1 MVKRARGRRYVPV
14 PQYAAAV
21 RVALAGVGR
30 MGSAIAGRL
39 RAAGHR
45 VTLYDPALPAGE
57 SAPSLAAAARSS
69 VITFLCLPDAAAVRS
84 SLNGL
89 TESAPPIVVDLTSSL
104 PSTTRRMATAL
115 APVGV
120 EFLDSPLSGGVAGA
134 RAGTLTAMV
143 GCDRELLER
152 VRPVLAAFATNVRW
166 AGPTGSGHATKA
178 LNNALSAV
186 SLMGT
191 AELLVTAARH
201 GASEAAV
208 VTAFNAGRARSQASE
223 VKFPR
228 DVLPRTYAAGFTAA
242 LMVKDLAVALTIAE
256 ERRAPASFLA
266 RLRAAWVEAA
276 EAMGPDADFT
286 RVHAVIEGRGVPA
299 TAPSEGGAVEVL
311 CRALAS
317 LNLLAA
323 RETMRVAAAEGLD
336 RERVL
341 GIVNTSSGRSEAT
354 RSRLAGFVDGAALA
368 EAAQL
373 ARRAAV
379 WAPLTTLASA
389 TAM

>member
-1 MVKRARGRRYVPV
+1 M
-14 PQYAAAV
+14 

-45 VTLYDPALPAGE
+45 VTLYDPALPGAE
-57 SAPSLAAAARSS
+57 SAPSLAAAASRS
-69 VITFLCLPDAAAVRS
+69 VITFLCLPDAAAVES
-84 SLNGL
+84 SLDGL
-89 TESAPPIVVDLTSSL
+89 TEAAPPIVVDLTSSL
-104 PSTTRRMATAL
+104 PSTTRRMAAAL

-143 GCDRELLER
+143 GGDQELLER

-166 AGPTGSGHATKA
+166 AGPAGSGHATKA

-186 SLMGT
+186 GLMST

-201 GASEAAV
+201 GAPEAAV
-208 VTAFNAGRARSQASE
+208 VAAFNAGPARSQNSE

-242 LMVKDLAVALTIAE
+242 LMVKDLAVALRIAE
-256 ERRAPASFLA
+256 ERSVAAPFLTG
-266 RLRAAWVEAA
+266 LRAAWVEAA
-276 EAMGPDADFT
+276 EAMGMASDFT
-286 RVHAVIEGRGVPA
+286 RVHAVIEGRGD
-299 TAPSEGGAVEVL
+299 GQGAGPLDVDVL

-317 LNLLAA
+317 VHLVAA
-323 RETMRVAAAEGLD
+323 TEALRVAVAEGLD

-341 GIVNTSSGRSEAT
+341 GIVNTSTGRSEAT
-354 RSRLAGFVDGAALA
+354 RSGLAGQVDRAAVA
-368 EAAQL
+368 AAAQL
-373 ARRAAV
+373 ARAAGV
-379 WAPLTTLASA
+379 WAPLTFLAERS
-389 TAM
+389 

>member
-1 MVKRARGRRYVPV
+1 
-14 PQYAAAV
+14 V

-69 VITFLCLPDAAAVRS
+69 VITFLCLPDAPAVQA

-89 TESAPPIVVDLTSSL
+89 TEAAPPIVVDLTSSL
-104 PSTTRRMATAL
+104 PSTTRRMAAAL

-143 GCDRELLER
+143 GGDRELLER
-152 VRPVLAAFATNVRW
+152 VRPVLAAFASNVRW
-166 AGPTGSGHATKA
+166 AGPAGSGHATKA

-191 AELLVTAARH
+191 SELLVTAVRH
-201 GASEAAV
+201 GAPETAV
-208 VTAFNAGRARSQASE
+208 VEAFNAGAARSQNSE

-242 LMVKDLAVALTIAE
+242 LMVKDLAVALRIAE
-256 ERRAPASFLA
+256 ERSVPVPFLA
-266 RLRAAWVEAA
+266 GVRAAWVEAA
-276 EAMGPDADFT
+276 EAMGWEADFT
-286 RVHAVIEGRGVPA
+286 RVHAVIGARGA
-299 TAPSEGGAVEVL
+299 GASPKGPVEVEVL

-323 RETMRVAAAEGLD
+323 AETMRVAAAEGLD

-341 GIVNTSSGRSEAT
+341 GIVNTSTGRSEAT
-354 RSRLAGFVDGAALA
+354 RSRMAGEVDRAALA
-368 EAAQL
+368 TAAEL
-373 ARRAAV
+373 ARLAGV
-379 WAPLTTLASA
+379 WAPLTSLA
-389 TAM
+389 TVHE

>member
-1 MVKRARGRRYVPV
+1 
-14 PQYAAAV
+14 V

-45 VTLYDPALPAGE
+45 VTLYDPALPAGQ

-69 VITFLCLPDAAAVRS
+69 VITFLCLPDAAAVQS

-89 TESAPPIVVDLTSSL
+89 TEAAPPIVIDLTSSL
-104 PSTTRRMATAL
+104 PSTTRRMAAAL
-115 APVGV
+115 APMGV

-143 GCDRELLER
+143 GGDRDLLER

-166 AGPTGSGHATKA
+166 AGPAGSGDATKA

-191 AELLVTAARH
+191 AEMLVTAVRH
-201 GASEAAV
+201 GAPEAAV
-208 VTAFNAGRARSQASE
+208 VTAFNAGAARSQNSE

-242 LMVKDLAVALTIAE
+242 LMLKDLAVALRIAE
-256 ERRAPASFLA
+256 ERSTPAPFMAGVAS
-266 RLRAAWVEAA
+266 AWREAA
-276 EAMGPDADFT
+276 DAMGWESDFT
-286 RVHAVIEGRGVPA
+286 RVHAVIDGRGVSA
-299 TAPSEGGAVEVL
+299 TAPSGGVGIEVL
-311 CRALAS
+311 CLAVAS
-317 LNLLAA
+317 MNLLAA
-323 RETMRVAAAEGLD
+323 REAMRVAAGEGLD

-341 GIVNTSSGRSEAT
+341 GIVNTSTGRSEAT
-354 RSRLAGFVDGAALA
+354 RSRLTGVVDGAALA
-368 EAAQL
+368 GAAEL

-379 WAPLTTLASA
+379 WAPLTTLAHSR
-389 TAM
+389 TL

>member
-1 MVKRARGRRYVPV
+1 
-14 PQYAAAV
+14 
-21 RVALAGVGR
+21 

-57 SAPSLAAAARSS
+57 SAPSLAAAARTS
-69 VITFLCLPDAAAVRS
+69 VITFLCLPDAPAVLA

-89 TESAPPIVVDLTSSL
+89 AEAAPPIVVDLTSSL
-104 PSTTRRMATAL
+104 PSATRHMAAAL
-115 APVGV
+115 TPVGV

-143 GCDRELLER
+143 GGDRELLER
-152 VRPVLAAFATNVRW
+152 VRPVLAAFASNVRW
-166 AGPTGSGHATKA
+166 AGPAGSGHATKA

-191 AELLVTAARH
+191 SELLVTAVRH
-201 GASEAAV
+201 GADEPAV
-208 VTAFNAGRARSQASE
+208 VSAFNAGAARSQNSE

-228 DVLPRTYAAGFTAA
+228 DVLPRTYAAGFTAG
-242 LMVKDLAVALTIAE
+242 LMVKDLASAVTIAE
-256 ERRAPASFLA
+256 ERRAPAPLLA
-266 RLRAAWVEAA
+266 GIQAAWVEAA
-276 EAMGPDADFT
+276 EAMGWEADFT
-286 RVHAVIEGRGVPA
+286 RVHAVIDARGAPA
-299 TAPSEGGAVEVL
+299 TAPSGGVDLDVL

-323 RETMRVAAAEGLD
+323 SEAMRVAAAEGLD

-354 RSRLAGFVDGAALA
+354 RSRLAGRVDRGAV
-368 EAAQL
+368 AAAADL
-373 ARRAAV
+373 AREAHV
-379 WAPLTTLASA
+379 WAPLTTLAN
-389 TAM
+389 THT